1 VSENPSVIEI
11 KALTKKYGDVTV
23 VNNLYLDVHAA
34 ECFAIL
40 GPNGAGKSTTMSII
54 YGSTPATQGDAYVL
68 GMSLKKNSKEVKA
81 RIGVVPQADGL
92 DLEFTVLENLQLF
105 SAYHGI
111 DPQVSRIR
119 IEDIMKRMGLETH
132 TQTPIYQ
139 LSGGIRRRV
148 AMARAL
154 VNQPDLLILDEPTV
168 GLDPIARQWVWDF
181 IGQLKLDKV
190 TVLMT
195 THYMEEAERICD
207 RVAIMDHGKILAI
220 GTPDSLVRE
229 HIGQEVFEVQLKE
242 SEVLY
247 FANRMRDL
255 GVTYQSHQNG
265 LNLYFKENQVPSK
278 WFDMFAGYKSILRHA
293 NLSDV
298 FMKLSG
304 RDLREEPR

>member
-1 VSENPSVIEI
+1 
-11 KALTKKYGDVTV
+11 
-23 VNNLYLDVHAA
+23 
-34 ECFAIL
+34 
-40 GPNGAGKSTTMSII
+40 
-54 YGSTPATQGDAYVL
+54 
-68 GMSLKKNSKEVKA
+68 
-81 RIGVVPQADGL
+81 
-92 DLEFTVLENLQLF
+92 
-105 SAYHGI
+105 
-111 DPQVSRIR
+111 
-119 IEDIMKRMGLETH
+119 
-132 TQTPIYQ
+132 
-139 LSGGIRRRV
+139 
-148 AMARAL
+148 
-154 VNQPDLLILDEPTV
+154 
-168 GLDPIARQWVWDF
+168 
-181 IGQLKLDKV
+181 
-190 TVLMT
+190 
-195 THYMEEAERICD
+195 MEEAERICD

-247 FANRMRDL
+247 FANRMRNL